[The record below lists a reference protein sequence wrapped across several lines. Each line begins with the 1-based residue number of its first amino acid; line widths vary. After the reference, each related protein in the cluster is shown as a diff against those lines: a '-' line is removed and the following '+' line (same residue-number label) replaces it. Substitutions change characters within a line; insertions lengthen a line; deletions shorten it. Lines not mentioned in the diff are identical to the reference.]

1 MNAKAIASGVIVS
14 VCMWGV
20 LAAIVVGWLVD
31 DATVAAW
38 LR

>member
-1 MNAKAIASGVIVS
+1 MNARAIASGMIVS

-20 LAAIVVGWLVD
+20 LAAMVVGWLVD
-31 DATVAAW
+31 DADVAAW